1 MSGITNFV
9 IFCIFSSLNQHHV
22 ASLMLTLNINIITG
36 QPVLFDWQN
45 NGNMDLIVGVGSQDG
60 NILFF
65 TNTGSS
71 TNPSFTKQTENNN
84 PFKGIAVGTMPSL
97 AMVDLNGDGNV
108 DMVVS
113 STEGSSPYSN
123 MIYLKNFGN
132 QNNLAFSQP
141 EANNNIPFVGIQ
153 FNSNVSPVFVD
164 LDDDG
169 NIDAVVG
176 NDGGPG
182 GRDLLFFK
190 NIGKKG
196 SPIFEQLP
204 DNLNPFFGIYLSK
217 AKPALADLGK

>member
-1 MSGITNFV
+1 
-9 IFCIFSSLNQHHV
+9 
-22 ASLMLTLNINIITG
+22 MLTLNININTA

-84 PFKGIAVGTMPSL
+84 PFKGIDVGQIPSL
-97 AMVDLNGDGNV
+97 IIVDLNDDGNV
-108 DMVVS
+108 DMVV
-113 STEGSSPYSN
+113 GSYDGSAN
-123 MIYLKNFGN
+123 GKGANLIYLKNSGN

-176 NDGGPG
+176 NDGDYNENGELLLG
-182 GRDLLFFK
+182 ELLFFK

-196 SPIFEQLP
+196 NPIFEQLT
-204 DNLNPFFGIYLSK
+204 DNLNPFFGIYSSTG
-217 AKPALADLGK
+217 KPALTDLGK

>member
-1 MSGITNFV
+1 
-9 IFCIFSSLNQHHV
+9 
-22 ASLMLTLNINIITG
+22 MLTLNINTNTA

-45 NGNMDLIVGVGSQDG
+45 NGNMDLIVSNQEG

-84 PFKGIAVGTMPSL
+84 PFKGIDVGQIPSL
-97 AMVDLNGDGNV
+97 IIVDLNDDGNV
-108 DMVVS
+108 DMVV
-113 STEGSSPYSN
+113 GSYDGSAN
-123 MIYLKNFGN
+123 GKGANLIYLKNSGN

-141 EANNNIPFVGIQ
+141 EANNNIPFVGINFLDEHGNAQ
-153 FNSNVSPVFVD
+153 SNISPMFVD

-176 NDGGPG
+176 TDGGRNEQG
-182 GRDLLFFK
+182 ESLLGELLFFK

-196 SPIFEQLP
+196 NPNFERLI
-204 DNLNPFFGIYLSK
+204 DDLNPFFGIYLSK

>member
-1 MSGITNFV
+1 
-9 IFCIFSSLNQHHV
+9 
-22 ASLMLTLNINIITG
+22 MLTLNINIITG

-84 PFKGIAVGTMPSL
+84 PFKGIDVGWFPSL
-97 AMVDLNGDGNV
+97 IIVDLNDDGNV
-108 DMVVS
+108 DMVV
-113 STEGSSPYSN
+113 GSYGGSASGLTN
-123 MIYLKNFGN
+123 LIYLKNSGN

-141 EANNNIPFVGIQ
+141 EANNNIPFVGINFLDEHGNAQ
-153 FNSNVSPVFVD
+153 SNISPMFVD

-176 NDGGPG
+176 TDPG
-182 GRDLLFFK
+182 GYNENGELLLGELLFFK

-196 SPIFEQLP
+196 NPIFEQLT
-204 DNLNPFFGIYLSK
+204 DDLNPFFGIKLSK

>member
-1 MSGITNFV
+1 
-9 IFCIFSSLNQHHV
+9 
-22 ASLMLTLNINIITG
+22 
-36 QPVLFDWQN
+36 
-45 NGNMDLIVGVGSQDG
+45 
-60 NILFF
+60 
-65 TNTGSS
+65 
-71 TNPSFTKQTENNN
+71 
-84 PFKGIAVGTMPSL
+84 
-97 AMVDLNGDGNV
+97 MVDLNGDGNV
-108 DMVVS
+108 DMVV
-113 STEGSSPYSN
+113 GSYGGSASGLTN
-123 MIYLKNFGN
+123 LIYLKNSGN

-176 NDGGPG
+176 TDPG
-182 GRDLLFFK
+182 GYNENGELLLGELLFFK

-196 SPIFEQLP
+196 NPIFEQLT

>member
-1 MSGITNFV
+1 
-9 IFCIFSSLNQHHV
+9 
-22 ASLMLTLNINIITG
+22 
-36 QPVLFDWQN
+36 
-45 NGNMDLIVGVGSQDG
+45 
-60 NILFF
+60 
-65 TNTGSS
+65 S

-153 FNSNVSPVFVD
+153 FKSNVSPVFVD

-176 NDGGPG
+176 NDGDYNENGELLLG
-182 GRDLLFFK
+182 ELLFFK

-196 SPIFEQLP
+196 NPIFEQLT
-204 DNLNPFFGIYLSK
+204 DNLNPFFGIYSSTG
-217 AKPALADLGK
+217 KPALTDLGK